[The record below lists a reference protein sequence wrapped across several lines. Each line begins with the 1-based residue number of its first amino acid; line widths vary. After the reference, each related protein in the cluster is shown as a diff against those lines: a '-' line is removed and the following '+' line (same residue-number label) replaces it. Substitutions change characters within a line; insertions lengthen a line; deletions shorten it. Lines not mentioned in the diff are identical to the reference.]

1 MFKKIKGKALTEWW
15 PKAASVTVTITGT
28 LLAPDGSG
36 AATVC
41 TATALRILGVS
52 LKSIASTDSDFASN
66 TKIPVEVPLDD
77 CEFEADV
84 TGTLTTGMI
93 GELRGL
99 TASGTVVD
107 ATNTN
112 NDQVTITGFISATK
126 CRCKINEAY
135 QYADGA

>member
-1 MFKKIKGKALTEWW
+1 MFKKIKGKSLTEYW
-15 PKAASVTVTITGT
+15 PKTASVTITISGT

-36 AATVC
+36 AATV
-41 TATALRILGVS
+41 ATASALRLLGSSLVS
-52 LKSIASTDSDFASN
+52 VASTDADFASN
-66 TKIPVEVPLDD
+66 TRIPVEVPLDD

-84 TGTLTTGMI
+84 TGTLTTAMI

-107 ATNTN
+107 ATNTT
-112 NDQVTITGFISATK
+112 NDQVTITKFISATK
-126 CRCKINEAY
+126 CHCKLNEAY